1 MSEYDRVT
9 EPPDSGE
16 TVDMIMYHYHIW
28 LFRSLLIVLFADLK
42 LLQGFKKLHPTCDQ
56 TDLKSN
62 TNYQSDAISSQMTQ
76 IPQKPPSIGP
86 QYLLHDVQTSCFTK
100 GV

>member
-1 MSEYDRVT
+1 MSDYDRVT

-16 TVDMIMYHYHIW
+16 TVDLIMHHIW
-28 LFRSLLIVLFADLK
+28 LLRSLVIVLLADLNV
-42 LLQGFKKLHPTCDQ
+42 LQVFKKLHPTCDQ

-62 TNYQSDAISSQMTQ
+62 TSCQSDAMSSQMTQ

-86 QYLLHDVQTSCFTK
+86 QYLLPDLQTSCFTK